1 MASKLSRSI
10 YTLLSLIV
18 FIVQYTDNIKEV
30 VVKDSLHGGRRSDE
44 LCMYSFSFTLLLTI
58 IFYFSFNFNR
68 FAVYIIMDFLLY
80 LRLYVSMALL
90 ISCSQIK
97 GTHCE

>member
-1 MASKLSRSI
+1 MASKLSKSI

-44 LCMYSFSFTLLLTI
+44 LCTI
-58 IFYFSFNFNR
+58 LS
-68 FAVYIIMDFLLY
+68 LLY
-80 LRLYVSMALL
+80 FCSLQISISLL
-90 ISCSQIK
+90 ISTDLLYILSW
-97 GTHCE
+97 TSSYT